1 MTKDF
6 QIIAKVA
13 IFRTNLVTLV
23 VVIIIIIT
31 VIGIQRMPQQIFI
44 EVKSFK
50 T

>member
-23 VVIIIIIT
+23 VVIIIIT

>member
-23 VVIIIIIT
+23 VVIIIT